1 MEYSMMKK
9 INLKIIITI
18 KDEKINYFLT
28 NYYQKIIEHFGPNEL
43 WFWGS
48 RIYGDARPDSD
59 IDVLIVSDVFS
70 DIRLIKRRSTFLKT
84 IGKLR
89 DKNLPVVDAF
99 CLTPKEF
106 LNKKSED
113 GFFKDLLE
121 KGIRVI

>member
-1 MEYSMMKK
+1 MIKKNPENLKSIQDKK
-9 INLKIIITI
+9 IK
-18 KDEKINYFLT
+18 YFLE
-28 NYYQKIIEHFGPNEL
+28 NYYHTIIDHFQPQEI

-48 RIYGDARPDSD
+48 RIYGSARPDSD
-59 IDVLIVSDVFS
+59 IDMLIVSDVFS
-70 DIRLIKRRSTFLKT
+70 NIRLIKRRSTFLKT

-106 LNKKSED
+106 LNKKNEG

-121 KGIRVI
+121 KGIRVL